1 LRLVLR
7 GLLLLLHSKAL
18 SVPLRHIAHVML
30 LLRHLELRLL
40 LISSFRGFFAVSKR
54 AVISEPALSFG
65 FPISAHDC
73 FIVIVLLLLGLVLL
87 VRLLLMRLVLLRGLL
102 MTHLSLE
109 FWRQGII
116 YVSEFLL
123 TVSKMTP
130 IAQVTS
136 LSLFEVSAQLSL
148 KPKVWLCLVLV
159 GLHVLFGLLV
169 HLLLGHTV
177 HHRVVLLLLLL
188 LLSNSIYLHFRFI

>member
-1 LRLVLR
+1 M
-7 GLLLLLHSKAL
+7 LLLLW
-18 SVPLRHIAHVML
+18 
-30 LLRHLELRLL
+30 HLELRLL
-40 LISSFRGFFAVSKR
+40 LIRSFRGLFTMGKR
-54 AVISEPALSFG
+54 AVISEPALAFG

-73 FIVIVLLLLGLVLL
+73 FIVTVLLLLRLVLL
-87 VRLLLMRLVLLRGLL
+87 VRLLLMRLGLLRVLLV
-102 MTHLSLE
+102 THLSLV
-109 FWRQGII
+109 FWRQWII

-136 LSLFEVSAQLSL
+136 LRLFEVSAQLSL

-169 HLLLGHTV
+169 HLLLRHTV
-177 HHRVVLLLLLL
+177 HHRVVLL